1 MSSEHERQDAKL
13 SLDKRDEFKA
23 PTIDPQ
29 ENIRWKIIKIIFII
43 VKWIVLIFTWVV
55 CGFTM
60 VIQASLIFV
69 GTSVSTDI
77 MTQVIF
83 YSQIIWRIFFASL
96 IMYLEMDV
104 NENFLKKK

>member
-1 MSSEHERQDAKL
+1 MESEHNERQDTKL
-13 SLDKRDEFKA
+13 SLDKRDEFKP

-29 ENIRWKIIKIIFII
+29 ESIRWKIIRIIFLI
-43 VKWIVLIFTWVV
+43 VKWLVLIVTWVI
-55 CGFTM
+55 CAFTM

-69 GTSVSTDI
+69 GTSTKIDI

-104 NENFLKKK
+104 KF